1 MSEEK
6 TIEKIGNITL
16 NLKHYEGTDV
26 YTDGD
31 VEDELLAIVRDLSPV
46 EYPKVIEEILGIQSF
61 YHCGIRNIKKE
72 ELQYVK
78 NTCFTPY

>member
-1 MSEEK
+1 MKSK
-6 TIEKIGNITL
+6 WNNKKVLFIGDSITAR
-16 NLKHYEGTDV
+16 K
-26 YTDGD
+26 
-31 VEDELLAIVRDLSPV
+31 

-78 NTCFTPY
+78 NTCFPTN